1 MTTPGF
7 TALSSAPKEVKA
19 EIVPRL
25 GEILQFLLSSMK
37 EGGRRRT
44 VLLWALKCWLLT
56 DGKYS
61 CLSCL
66 PTLLLEFSAR
76 RDVGGLMEATKIVFK
91 SGNCD
96 PAVVDFQVCAL
107 TKAIQ
112 LEPHQGKKELI
123 GAGAVEVLSHLPLPT
138 SPETSQLATELTSLQ
153 WTDSALLTETI
164 KISWNSWVK
173 AVSSGGTADV
183 RSFWFRLLATLHNST
198 SRPGDEIVGDTE
210 RPTVGNISSL

>member
-1 MTTPGF
+1 
-7 TALSSAPKEVKA
+7 
-19 EIVPRL
+19 
-25 GEILQFLLSSMK
+25 
-37 EGGRRRT
+37 
-44 VLLWALKCWLLT
+44 
-56 DGKYS
+56 
-61 CLSCL
+61 
-66 PTLLLEFSAR
+66 
-76 RDVGGLMEATKIVFK
+76 MEATKIVFK

-96 PAVVDFQVCAL
+96 PADVDFQVCAL

-173 AVSSGGTADV
+173 AVSSGGGEDL
-183 RSFWFRLLATLHNST
+183 RRFWFRLLAT
-198 SRPGDEIVGDTE
+198 PGH
-210 RPTVGNISSL
+210 SSQLSL